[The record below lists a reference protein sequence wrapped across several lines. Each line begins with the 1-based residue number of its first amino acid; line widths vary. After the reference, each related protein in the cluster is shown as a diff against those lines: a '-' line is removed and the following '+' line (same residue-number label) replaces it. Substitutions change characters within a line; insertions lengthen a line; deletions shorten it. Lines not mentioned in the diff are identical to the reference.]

1 MERQCRANN
10 HYSRRECLEISGISE
25 NVKIKDLESLTLQ
38 TFEKIYVNVDP
49 AKAEYCHW
57 VKTQCSKKK
66 VVIKFSRR
74 KDTNNIRAEKEA
86 KG

>member
-1 MERQCRANN
+1 M
-10 HYSRRECLEISGISE
+10 SMLI
-25 NVKIKDLESLTLQ
+25 LQ
-38 TFEKIYVNVDP
+38 KQNTVTGSKRSV
-49 AKAEYCHW
+49 
-57 VKTQCSKKK
+57 QKKK

>member
-1 MERQCRANN
+1 M
-10 HYSRRECLEISGISE
+10 
-25 NVKIKDLESLTLQ
+25 KIKDLESLTLQ

-66 VVIKFSRR
+66 KVVIKFSRR